1 MSGAYDLVGENLSED
16 VERAIAHLI
25 RIFEKFKIYR
35 IDPNLWGDEM
45 EYILVNDT
53 DFSKVS
59 LQGEFKILRSRE
71 GSNSCPLDLN

>member
-45 EYILVNDT
+45 EYILVNNT

-59 LQGEFKILRSRE
+59 LQGEY
-71 GSNSCPLDLN
+71 

>member
-25 RIFEKFKIYR
+25 RIFEKFNLIYR

-45 EYILVNDT
+45 EYILVNNT

-59 LQGEFKILRSRE
+59 LQGEY
-71 GSNSCPLDLN
+71 